1 MAAGAAVDQLASDY
15 ATQPVV
21 FLEQNVDAPL
31 GGRTSLWWAANTNT
45 GTIYLPLVMADSG
58 HYWGNG
64 YVSFY
69 SVYQAAVDAEI
80 ARPAG
85 ADLSAG
91 ARRIGNHFRVSVQVT
106 NRSGS
111 TLSSSNQARIQAF
124 VYEDIKIGVTSRTT
138 RSVASVSIGAALED
152 NASRSLVLDMD
163 DISPADW
170 SKVHVVVAVDYR
182 QGGTTGA
189 YDMLQAGSPTSRQ
202 PAAGDFGADQK
213 SDILWRHA
221 TLGDVWPRPM
231 NGAARTAESYVR
243 TVG

>member
-15 ATQPVV
+15 APQPVV

-91 ARRIGNHFRVSVQVT
+91 ARRDRQPLPGVGAGDEPEWVHALVFEP
-106 NRSGS
+106 GK
-111 TLSSSNQARIQAF
+111 IQAF

-152 NASRSLVLDMD
+152 NASRSLVLDTD

-182 QGGTTGA
+182 PGGTTGA
-189 YDMLQAGSPTSRQ
+189 YDMLQAVFADIAA
-202 PAAGDFGADQK
+202 PAAGDFGARPEVRHPVAPRHSRRRVALAHQRRPPDCG
-213 SDILWRHA
+213 ILRA
-221 TLGDVWPRPM
+221 DGR
-231 NGAARTAESYVR
+231 
-243 TVG
+243 